1 MPLVLI
7 IIVILSILS
16 ASIASVHLQTLK
28 RSQSLADARQA
39 NEYARSGAQT
49 IASYIAAK
57 YGSTQP
63 MTAKALTTL
72 NQYTNPSSNI
82 GQGTASVT
90 VQGMTLVATAY
101 TELQITATSHYRN
114 KVGHATLN
122 VHYRTDKGAF
132 YTGKPVDITA
142 PAAPIVNKVTKQ
154 TTTVTGTA
162 EANSTITIKKGTTT
176 LSTTVTTAGGNF
188 AATISKQSK
197 DTVLSITAKDAD
209 GNISTATKVT
219 VTNN

>member
-7 IIVILSILS
+7 IVVILSILS

-39 NEYARSGAQT
+39 NAYARSSVQT
-49 IASYIAAK
+49 IASYIK
-57 YGSTQP
+57 TNYGSAKP
-63 MTAKALTTL
+63 MTAQALTTL
-72 NQYTNPSSNI
+72 NQYTNRSNTI

-90 VQGMTLVATAY
+90 IQGMTLVATTY
-101 TELQITATSHYRN
+101 TELQITATSYYRN

-122 VHYRTDKGAF
+122 VHYRTDTGAF
-132 YTGKPVDITA
+132 YTGKTADITA

-197 DTVLSITAKDAD
+197 DTVLFITAQDAA